1 MQKISRSGV
10 EKYLGCPRCFV
21 LQYRYKVSLSQIPF
35 TLNSAVDELCKNEFD
50 HYREKGEPHPLF
62 LEHNIDAIPFMHADI
77 DKWRNSR
84 QGLSYTS
91 EEHGYHFYGAIDDVW
106 VKPNGHLIVSD
117 VKSTSKKIFDWNETK
132 KYEYARGYQRQLEMY
147 QWLFRKNGFEVSDT
161 AYLVY
166 YNGKKNEPMFNQVL
180 KFDLHVAE
188 LECNADWVEDKV
200 IEAVRQLSRDEIPTG
215 KKYCN
220 TCQYLKKRWD
230 VYNNVGV

>member
-21 LQYRYKVSLSQIPF
+21 LQYKYKVSLSQIPF

-50 HYREKGEPHPLF
+50 HYRQKGEPHPLF
-62 LEHNIDAIPFMHADI
+62 LEHNIDAIPFMHVDI
-77 DKWRNSR
+77 DKWRNFR

-91 EEHGYHFYGAIDDVW
+91 ESHGYHFYGAIDDVW
-106 VKPNGHLIVSD
+106 VKPNGQLIVSD

-166 YNGKKNEPMFNQVL
+166 YNGQKNEPMFNQIL
-180 KFDLHVAE
+180 
-188 LECNADWVEDKV
+188 
-200 IEAVRQLSRDEIPTG
+200 
-215 KKYCN
+215 
-220 TCQYLKKRWD
+220 
-230 VYNNVGV
+230 